1 MVALNVMRWGD
12 PGAARTM
19 VALHG
24 ITSNGGAMCEPAR
37 RLADKGW
44 QVLAADMRGHGE
56 SGRGNGDFSF
66 DTLLGDLAEVLPMSP
81 DVLLGHSFGGTLAQI
96 GVLNDIF
103 TPGALILEDPVSVF
117 ADQETPRAMLEWDE
131 ANLPTTID
139 DLLAANPGWTAL
151 DAAWKLVSIQQV
163 SFDDARAAFV
173 GNAPWDLR
181 PDAARLSSK
190 LPTVWVLPDVS
201 RFVPSGDVAR
211 LQADTPDGSLAIFN
225 GAGHSVHRDETVAFV
240 DIVERLAQGEWFN
253 ECG

>member
-1 MVALNVMRWGD
+1 MVGLNVMRWGD
-12 PGAARTM
+12 LDAKRTM

-24 ITSNGGAMCEPAR
+24 ITANGGAMCAPAR

-56 SGRGNGDFSF
+56 SGRGDGDFSF
-66 DTLLGDLAEVLPMSP
+66 NALLGDLAEALPTSP

-96 GVLNDIF
+96 GVLNGIF

-117 ADQETPRAMLEWDE
+117 KDQETPRAMLDWDE

-139 DLLAANPGWTAL
+139 GLLATNPGWTAL
-151 DAAWKLVSIQQV
+151 DAAWKLLSIQQI
-163 SFDDARAAFV
+163 SFDDARAVFA

-181 PDAARLSSK
+181 PDARRLSSK

-201 RFVPSGDVAR
+201 RFVPPEDVAR
-211 LQADTPDGSLAIFN
+211 LQADTPERSLAIFD
-225 GAGHSVHRDETVAFV
+225 GAGHSVHRDETTAFV
-240 DIVERLAQGEWFN
+240 EIVERLAQGEWFT
-253 ECG
+253 